1 MFLAYDALIIVIIII
16 IIYYYKSDYS
26 HCSKMTSRRLNK
38 KVFGS
43 RLKTDSISVEWTV
56 TWWCILAL

>member
-56 TWWCILAL
+56 T